1 MFFENEFTGSL
12 TFLRLLFGVLMGL
25 APIAVTIIVKRL
37 LYRRRLAEDKASAAS
52 ESRGIPGS
60 NSALENFAIA
70 LANEINKSATFRRH
84 SQLPGLTSSRS

>member
-12 TFLRLLFGVLMGL
+12 TFLRLLFAVLMGL

-60 NSALENFAIA
+60 NSGLEDFAIA
-70 LANEINKSATFRRH
+70 LANEINNLRHSGGH